1 MCLISHSLS
10 CVCNHAL
17 YTGILTDHLKIV
29 VVVLLYNKRGKISVT
44 NYWPILLLT
53 IFAKIFEKATS
64 NRLNHDPHTKHIL
77 VISTENAA
85 FRLTDNVF
93 KSVNQKCMLEKIFC
107 DLAKTSDYEN
117 HEIFLAK
124 LHFYGIHRVSAAWF
138 RSCLT
143 KREQKVEV
151 K

>member
-1 MCLISHSLS
+1 
-10 CVCNHAL
+10 
-17 YTGILTDHLKIV
+17 
-29 VVVLLYNKRGKISVT
+29 VT
-44 NYWPILLLT
+44 NYWPISLLT

-64 NRLNHDPHTKHIL
+64 SRLNHYPHTKHIL
-77 VISTENAA
+77 VTKQYGFRIGISTENAA

-93 KSVNQKCMLEKIFC
+93 KSVNQKCMLDKIFC
-107 DLAKTSDYEN
+107 DLANTSDYEN
-117 HEIFLAK
+117 HERLLAK